1 MVNLKSDS
9 HLQKNCFICFNES
22 LSKMMTNTFYFILK
36 AFFRSDDLNFC
47 LDFFAHAENS
57 GLVRQKMFISKF
69 MASQPD

>member
-1 MVNLKSDS
+1 
-9 HLQKNCFICFNES
+9 
-22 LSKMMTNTFYFILK
+22 MMINIFYFILK

-57 GLVRQKMFISKF
+57 GLVRQKMLISKF